1 MMECEKLIVDNL
13 LKEETIKFY
22 IRYVNDTLLLFKRP
36 SIDKVL
42 KAFNWFDQNLKFTV
56 DRFENEIPHFL
67 HLEICPNGLSIF
79 RKNTNNGQYIIIGSF
94 ILCK

>member
-22 IRYVNDTLLLFKRP
+22 IRYVDDTLLLFKRP

-79 RKNTNNGQYIIIGSF
+79 RKNTNTGQYIIIGSF

>member
-22 IRYVNDTLLLFKRP
+22 IRYVDDTLLLFKRP

-79 RKNTNNGQYIIIGSF
+79 RKNTNTGQYIILGSF